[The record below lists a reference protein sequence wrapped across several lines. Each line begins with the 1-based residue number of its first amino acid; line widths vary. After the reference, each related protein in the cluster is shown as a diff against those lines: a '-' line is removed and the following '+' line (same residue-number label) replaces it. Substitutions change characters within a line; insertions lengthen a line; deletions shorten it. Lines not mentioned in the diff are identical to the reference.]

1 MIEMTKVLAAKIIHG
16 CRVFVLTLIVL
27 IAITS
32 SSVGWCLPMIVLP
45 IQRVKSN
52 YKQAELVFHNVLHT
66 HDSYEVRVFLSQTKA
81 DLNTLTDRDENY
93 AGSLFFYGQDRHV
106 KGQEGYIADRAAQE
120 YDRSPGAS
128 NTSPFTL
135 YLDIT
140 DKLHQFVDCT
150 EVAVSFVA
158 IDRQGHKI
166 TSPDF
171 KFDSISLDVQ

>member
-1 MIEMTKVLAAKIIHG
+1 
-16 CRVFVLTLIVL
+16 
-27 IAITS
+27 
-32 SSVGWCLPMIVLP
+32 MIVLP
-45 IQRVKSN
+45 IQQVKSN
-52 YKQAELVFHNVLHT
+52 YQQVELVFHNVLHT
-66 HDSYEVRVFLSQTKA
+66 HDSYEVRVFLSRSKA
-81 DLNTLTDRDENY
+81 DLNTLADREENY

-106 KGQEGYIADRAAQE
+106 EGQEGYIADLDSGQE
-120 YDRSPGAS
+120 FDRSPGAS

-140 DKLHQFVDCT
+140 DKFREFLDCS

-158 IDRQGHKI
+158 IDRKGHKI